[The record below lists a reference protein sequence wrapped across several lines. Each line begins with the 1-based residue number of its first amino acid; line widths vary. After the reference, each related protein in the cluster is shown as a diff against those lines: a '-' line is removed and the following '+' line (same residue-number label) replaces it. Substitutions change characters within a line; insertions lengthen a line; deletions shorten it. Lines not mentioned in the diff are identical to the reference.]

1 MRISDKTSSGAGVLG
16 IDFGTSNSAVA
27 WASALPG
34 QARQVHAIP
43 LEGAATTLP
52 TALFFNA
59 EDHRIH
65 FGRDAVAQYLSG
77 TEGRLMRSLKS
88 LLGSPL
94 LQEQTLVNGQQIS
107 FQDIISRFLLE
118 LRTRAAAQVGGQLP
132 ATVVM
137 GRPVHFV
144 DDDPKRDA
152 LAEDSLRQTA
162 LSAGFEHVSFQLE
175 PIAAALDYEQRITQ
189 ESLVL
194 VTDIGGGTSDFTV
207 VRLGPERLA
216 QGAKLQA
223 LGHANPRVSDI
234 LATTGVHIGGTDFDL
249 KLNLEQLMPL
259 LGYRHIGP
267 TGREVPSA
275 VFFDLAT
282 WHLINWRYS
291 AKAMREAQ
299 SLRGNYTHLLLHDRL
314 MKVLTERLG
323 HLNAHEVEI
332 AKIECSNTGSHAVM
346 DLGAIERGLE
356 ADMTPQSMAQHLQTP
371 LNQVVA
377 CAQECLQRA
386 GVTAAQLDGIYLTG
400 GSSALKPFQLALQK
414 AFVSTPLIEGD
425 LFGGVAAGLACSS
438 AT

>member
-59 EDHRIH
+59 EDQGIH

-144 DDDPKRDA
+144 DDDPGRDA

-267 TGREVPSA
+267 TGREVPSS

-299 SLRGNYTHLLLHDRL
+299 SLRSNYTHLLLHDRL

-323 HLNAHEVEI
+323 HMNAHEVEI
-332 AKIECSNTGSHAVM
+332 AKIECSNTGSLAVM
-346 DLGAIERGLE
+346 DLGAIERGLK
-356 ADMTPQSMAQHLQTP
+356 ADMTPHAMAQHLQTP
-371 LNQVVA
+371 LNLVVA

-400 GSSALKPFQLALQK
+400 GSSALKPFQQALQK
-414 AFVSTPLIEGD
+414 TFASTPLIEGD

-438 AT
+438 AP

>member
-1 MRISDKTSSGAGVLG
+1 MPSGNGVLG

-27 WASALPG
+27 WASAQLG

-43 LEGAATTLP
+43 LEGSATTLP

-59 EDHRIH
+59 EDHRIQ

-144 DDDPKRDA
+144 DDDPGRDA

-267 TGREVPSA
+267 TGREVPSS

>member
-1 MRISDKTSSGAGVLG
+1 MQISEKVIPSQGILG

-27 WASALPG
+27 WASAQPG
-34 QARQVHAIP
+34 QARQVRAIP
-43 LEGAATTLP
+43 LEGTATTLP
-52 TALFFNA
+52 TAIFFNA
-59 EDHRIH
+59 EDHSVH

-118 LRTRAAAQVGGQLP
+118 LRTRAAAQVGGKLP
-132 ATVVM
+132 STVVM

-144 DDDPKRDA
+144 DDDPERDA
-152 LAEDSLRQTA
+152 LAEETLRQTA
-162 LSAGFEHVSFQLE
+162 LGAGFDRVSFQLE
-175 PIAAALDYEQRITQ
+175 PIAAALDYEQRVTQ

-216 QGAKLQA
+216 QSARLQA
-223 LGHANPRVSDI
+223 KGHANPRASDI
-234 LATTGVHIGGTDFDL
+234 LATSGVHIGGTDFDL

-259 LGYRHIGP
+259 LGYRHLGP

-291 AKAMREAQ
+291 AKSVREAQ
-299 SLRGNYTHLLLHDRL
+299 SLRTNYTDLNLHDRL
-314 MKVLTERLG
+314 MKVLDERLG
-323 HLNAHEVEI
+323 HMNAHQVEL
-332 AKIECSNTGSHAVM
+332 AKIECSNTGARAFM
-346 DLGAIERGLE
+346 DLSTLERGLQ
-356 ADMTPQSMAQHLQTP
+356 ADITPQAMTQHLHAPMTQI
-371 LNQVVA
+371 VS
-377 CAQECLQRA
+377 CAQQCLRRA
-386 GVTAAQLDGIYLTG
+386 GVTVAQLDGIYLTG
-400 GSSALKPFQLALQK
+400 GSSALKPFQQALRD
-414 AFVSTPLIEGD
+414 AFPSTRLIEGD

-438 AT
+438 VA